1 VDPSVSELRS
11 RGGWTIEDPGRRH
24 ARYPDTF
31 WLPDD
36 TLRAS
41 IQAGSQVRLLLWF
54 VDEEDSGELV
64 PQAER
69 MWALVETRESDVMRG
84 RLTSP
89 PVSAHAPLE
98 MGQLIEFRATDAI
111 DVLDPEEAWR
121 EHRDFLEAIFE
132 GDEAFERWQQSR
144 RREA

>member
-1 VDPSVSELRS
+1 MTELQS
-11 RGGWTIEDPGRRH
+11 RGGWRIEDPAGRR

-31 WLPDD
+31 RLPADA
-36 TLRAS
+36 LRVS
-41 IQAGSQVRLLLWF
+41 IQAGSQVRVLLWF

-69 MWALVETRESDVMRG
+69 MWALVETREGDIICG

-98 MGQLIEFRATDAI
+98 MGQRIEFRATDAM
-111 DVLDPEEAWR
+111 DVLDPEEGWR
-121 EHRDFLEAIFE
+121 EHRDFLQAIFE
-132 GDEAFERWQQSR
+132 GDEAFERWQESQ
-144 RREA
+144 RREPRR